1 MTKKELKTWVNKKL
15 KEYNFFRPP
24 YNKNG
29 DWIWDLEIRQM
40 WVNRKE
46 FEDDDV
52 KECNARKFY
61 KSMYKNSEYKDFWDY
76 LEKQEPQFFVKGAV
90 WDFCLERAE
99 IGEVEDY
106 LTLELGIGL
115 LEDEKYYKQL
125 KEQGKK

>member
-1 MTKKELKTWVNKKL
+1 MTKKQLKIWVNKKL
-15 KEYNFFRPP
+15 KEYNFFRPQ

-61 KSMYKNSEYKDFWDY
+61 KSMYKNTKYKDFWDY
-76 LEKQEPQFFVKGAV
+76 LEKQEPQFFIKGAV

-115 LEDEKYYKQL
+115 LEDTKYYK
-125 KEQGKK
+125 KGEN